1 MNEPTLDLNTTKGLN
16 QRSRTLKTQAIIL
29 RSFDDGEADRTVI
42 ILTPEVGK
50 LKARV
55 RGARKI
61 NSRLGGHTDLLNLTN
76 LNVGLGNHLN
86 VVTAADSLNS
96 FVNLKSN
103 LERLAIAIYLAELMN
118 ALIPEGVPHRSIF
131 CLLLNALEE
140 LNKNKDPLIIS
151 RYLELKALEET
162 GYKQE
167 LYRCV
172 LCNTNIQPNQHS
184 YVPSFGGVVCSECTV
199 NPSELC
205 TLSLNSLKVLR
216 HFDRNRLSDALSIH
230 LDNHIEY
237 EIEKILEQ
245 SIIWILEKQSKA
257 RKFVTHLQNLRKNTA
272 GLIS

>member
-103 LERLAIAIYLAELMN
+103 LERLAIAIYLAALVN

-131 CLLLNALEE
+131 FLLLNALEE

-184 YVPSFGGVVCSECTV
+184 YVPSFGCVVCSECTV

-245 SIIWILEKQSKA
+245 SITWILEKQSKA
-257 RKFVTHLQNLRKNTA
+257 RKFVTHLQNLRKSTA
-272 GLIS
+272 GLIT

>member
-1 MNEPTLDLNTTKGLN
+1 MNEPTLDLNSTKGLN

-42 ILTPEVGK
+42 ILTPEEGK

-103 LERLAIAIYLAELMN
+103 LERLASAIYLAELMN
-118 ALIPEGVPHRSIF
+118 ALIPEDVPHRSIF
-131 CLLLNALEE
+131 YLLLSALQE

-184 YVPSFGGVVCSECTV
+184 YVPSFG
-199 NPSELC
+199 
-205 TLSLNSLKVLR
+205 LSL
-216 HFDRNRLSDALSIH
+216 IH
-230 LDNHIEY
+230 I
-237 EIEKILEQ
+237 
-245 SIIWILEKQSKA
+245 
-257 RKFVTHLQNLRKNTA
+257 
-272 GLIS
+272 

>member
-1 MNEPTLDLNTTKGLN
+1 MNEPTLDLNNTKGLN

-42 ILTPEVGK
+42 ILTPEEGK

-103 LERLAIAIYLAELMN
+103 LERLASAIYLAELMN
-118 ALIPEGVPHRSIF
+118 ALIPEDVPHRSIF
-131 CLLLNALEE
+131 YLLLSALQE

-184 YVPSFGGVVCSECTV
+184 YVPSFGGVVCSKCPV
-199 NPSELC
+199 SRGELC

-216 HFDRNRLSDALSIH
+216 HFDRNSLSDALSIH

-245 SIIWILEKQSKA
+245 SITWILEKQSKA

>member
-1 MNEPTLDLNTTKGLN
+1 MNEPTLDLNSTKGLN

-29 RSFDDGEADRTVI
+29 RSFEDGEADRTVI

-76 LNVGLGNHLN
+76 LNVGLGNHSN
-86 VVTAADSLNS
+86 VITAADSLNS

-131 CLLLNALEE
+131 YLLLNALEE

-167 LYRCV
+167 LYHCV
-172 LCNTNIQPNQHS
+172 LCNTNIQPDQHS
-184 YVPSFGGVVCSECTV
+184 YVPSFGGVICSKCPV
-199 NPSELC
+199 NPGELC

-216 HFDRNRLSDALSIH
+216 HFDRSALSEVLSIN

-237 EIEKILEQ
+237 EIERILEM
-245 SIIWILEKQSKA
+245 SITWILEKQSKA
-257 RKFVTHLQNLRKNTA
+257 RKFVTHLQNLRKSTA

>member
-1 MNEPTLDLNTTKGLN
+1 MNEPTLDLNSTKGLN

-29 RSFDDGEADRTVI
+29 RSFEDGEADRTVI

-76 LNVGLGNHLN
+76 LNVGLGNHSN
-86 VVTAADSLNS
+86 VITAADSLNS

-131 CLLLNALEE
+131 FLLLNALEE

-245 SIIWILEKQSKA
+245 SITWILEKQSKA
-257 RKFVTHLQNLRKNTA
+257 RKFVTHLQNLRKSTA

>member
-131 CLLLNALEE
+131 WLLLNALEE

>member
-1 MNEPTLDLNTTKGLN
+1 MNEPTLDLNSTKGLN

-29 RSFDDGEADRTVI
+29 RSFEDGEADRTVI

-76 LNVGLGNHLN
+76 LNVGLGNHSN
-86 VVTAADSLNS
+86 VITAADSLNS

-103 LERLAIAIYLAELMN
+103 LERLAIAIYLAELVN

-131 CLLLNALEE
+131 FLLLNALEE

-245 SIIWILEKQSKA
+245 SITWILEKQSKA
-257 RKFVTHLQNLRKNTA
+257 RKFVTHLQNLRKSTA